1 MSRQRPIRTVGLALA
16 VLLLGAA
23 GARAQQGGG
32 GQQLSLAVDSIAV
45 VGNERLSDVEVV
57 ERSQLQPGTTIRYPD
72 IQSAVH
78 SLFAT
83 GDFADVSVRVSRGEP
98 VILYLEVE
106 ERPYVFQYEFRGLE
120 HVSSS
125 TVRDTAGLPAEGPLR
140 PAAIRRTISTVE
152 DRLAAQGFPR
162 ATVDTS
168 LAPMGGD
175 LPGYRFVF
183 DVDEG
188 PRLGVAEIRFEGN
201 EAFTDARLR
210 GALSTGEEGFFWFNA
225 GGFRQDQFEEDL
237 TRNLPDFYAS
247 HGYIDMA
254 VVDDTVMVDPETGK
268 GIVEIEVKEGERYRL
283 ASFEVEGNSRF
294 PEAQLRTLYSPA
306 TQLADSAAPDTAAPA
321 FDQVGF
327 QSAAD
332 EVASMYRN
340 NGYLRI
346 NVATNVE
353 KVPQPDTAS
362 GPPAVRATWNIT
374 EGEPSY
380 IRTVRIVGNTR
391 THDRI
396 IRDRLT
402 VVPGDV
408 YSQQR
413 LINSIQRV
421 MGMGFFERIPP
432 QEAVSIQNREDGDVD
447 ITLRVQEQQTG
458 NLNFGM
464 SAAAISGLAG
474 FVGYEQPN
482 LFGQA
487 KSLNFRWL
495 FGSRTNDINISYSDP
510 AVLGSDYST
519 NVNLRRSR
527 DEYRTFSV
535 GTRRQT
541 GGSLEVGR
549 PVFDR
554 WTRTFVGYSLFEDRT
569 TDLDLSGSRR
579 SFLQTGT
586 RSTGSFRLV
595 RDSRNSSRFPT
606 QGSRNMLSY
615 RHTGGPLGGDGDFSK
630 IRLESEWYVPV
641 AQIGGG
647 LQSNPIQFAASVSF
661 RGGMVVGD
669 NPFFRERFFL
679 GGVQFGE
686 QLRGYEEATVTP
698 EGHIPRNADFS
709 QLRRAGETFFTSTA
723 QFGVRLSSQ
732 LYLNTFVDGGN
743 VWSRAAAFNPTDLLT
758 GAGVGASLVTPFG
771 PLGIDYAYGF
781 DRRDVLGRPNPGWKL
796 HFKFGRVF

>member
-1 MSRQRPIRTVGLALA
+1 VIRRRLARTAGLAL
-16 VLLLGAA
+16 VLVLLGAA
-23 GARAQQGGG
+23 GARAQQQG
-32 GQQLSLAVDSIAV
+32 GQQFSLTVDSIAV
-45 VGNERLSDVEVV
+45 VGNQRLSDAAVV
-57 ERSQLQPGTTIRYPD
+57 ERSQLQVGSTVRYPD
-72 IQSAVH
+72 IQSAIH
-78 SLFAT
+78 RLFAT
-83 GDFADVSVRVSRGEP
+83 GDFSDVRVRVSRGEP
-98 VILYLEVE
+98 AILYFEVV
-106 ERPYVFQYEFRGLE
+106 ERPYVFEYEFRGLE
-120 HVSSS
+120 HVSASA
-125 TVRDTAGLPAEGPLR
+125 VRDTAGLPAEGPLR
-140 PAAIRRTISTVE
+140 PDAIRRAITTIQ
-152 DRLAAQGFPR
+152 DRLAARGFPR

-168 LAPMGGD
+168 LTPMAGD
-175 LPGYRFVF
+175 LPGHRFVL

-201 EAFTDARLR
+201 EAFSDGALR
-210 GALSTGEEGFFWFNA
+210 GALSTGEEGFFWFDG
-225 GGFRQDQFEEDL
+225 GGFRQDRFQEDL
-237 TRNLPDFYAS
+237 TENLPDFYAS

-254 VVDDTVMVDPETGK
+254 VVDDTVVVDPRTGK
-268 GIVEIEVKEGERYRL
+268 GIVEIEVEEGRRYRL

-294 PEAQLRTLYSPA
+294 PEAELRSMYSA
-306 TQLADSAAPDTAAPA
+306 AAALGDSAVPDTAAPP
-321 FDQVGF
+321 FDAVGF
-327 QSAAD
+327 RSAAD
-332 EVASMYRN
+332 EITTMYRN
-340 NGYLRI
+340 NGFLRS
-346 NVATNVE
+346 NVQASVE
-353 KVPQPDTAS
+353 KIPRPDTAS
-362 GPPAVRATWNIT
+362 GPPMVRATWNIQ
-374 EGEPSY
+374 EGERSY

-402 VVPGDV
+402 IVPGDV

-421 MGMGFFERIPP
+421 QGMGFFERLPP

-447 ITLRVQEQQTG
+447 ITLRVKEKQTG

-474 FVGYEQPN
+474 FIGYEQPN

-487 KSLNFRWL
+487 KSVNFRWL

-519 NVNLRRSR
+519 NVNLRRAR

-549 PVFDR
+549 PIFDR
-554 WTRTFVGYSLFEDRT
+554 WTRAFVGYSLFEDKT
-569 TDLDLSGSRR
+569 TDLDLGGSTR
-579 SFLQTGT
+579 SFLRTGT
-586 RSTGSFRLV
+586 RSSGSFRLV
-595 RDSRNSSRFPT
+595 RDSRNSSLFPT
-606 QGSRNMLSY
+606 RGSRNMLSV

-630 IRLESEWYVPV
+630 FRLESEWFVPV
-641 AQIGGG
+641 TRIGGG
-647 LQSNPIQFAASVSF
+647 LQSSPITFTAGISF
-661 RGGMVVGD
+661 KGGMVVGD
-669 NPFFRERFFL
+669 NPFFRERYFL

-698 EGHIPRNADFS
+698 EGHVPRNTRDFS
-709 QLRRAGETFFTSTA
+709 QLRRAGEAFFASTA
-723 QFGVRLSSQ
+723 QFGVQLSSN
-732 LYLNTFVDGGN
+732 LYLNTFVDAGN
-743 VWSRAAAFNPTDLLT
+743 IWDRAAAFNPTDLLT

-781 DRRDVLGRPNPGWKL
+781 DRRDVLGRPDPGWKL

>member
-1 MSRQRPIRTVGLALA
+1 MSRRQLTRTVGLALA
-16 VLLLGAA
+16 LLLLGAA
-23 GARAQQGGG
+23 GARAQQGE

-45 VGNERLSDVEVV
+45 VGNQRLSDAEVV
-57 ERSQLQPGTTIRYPD
+57 ERTQLQPGTTIRYPD
-72 IQSAVH
+72 IQAAIH

-83 GDFADVSVRVSRGEP
+83 GDFADVRARVSRGEP

-106 ERPYVFQYEFRGLE
+106 ERPYVFEYEFRGLE
-120 HVSSS
+120 HVSPS

-140 PAAIRRTISTVE
+140 PAAIRRAISTIQ
-152 DRLAAQGFPR
+152 DRLAARGFPR
-162 ATVDTS
+162 ASVDTS
-168 LAPMGGD
+168 LAPMSGD
-175 LPGYRFVF
+175 LPGYRFVL

-201 EAFTDARLR
+201 EAFSDAQLR
-210 GALSTGEEGFFWFNA
+210 GALSTGEEGFFWFNS

-268 GIVEIEVKEGERYRL
+268 GIVEIEVREGQRYRL
-283 ASFEVEGNSRF
+283 SSFDVEGNSRF
-294 PEAQLRTLYSPA
+294 PEAELRTLYAPA
-306 TQLADSAAPDTAAPA
+306 TELEDGAVPDSAAPA

-332 EVASMYRN
+332 EVANMYRN
-340 NGYLRI
+340 NGFLRI

-353 KVPQPDTAS
+353 KVARPDTAS
-362 GPPAVRATWNIT
+362 GPPMVRATWSIR

-447 ITLRVQEQQTG
+447 ITLRVQEKQTG

-474 FVGYEQPN
+474 FIGYEQPN

-549 PVFDR
+549 PIFDR
-554 WTRTFVGYSLFEDRT
+554 WTRTFVGYSLFEDKT
-569 TDLDLSGSRR
+569 TDLDLSGARR

-630 IRLESEWYVPV
+630 FRLESEWYVPV

-732 LYLNTFVDGGN
+732 LYLNTFVDAGN
-743 VWSRAAAFNPTDLLT
+743 IWSRAAAFNPTDLLT

>member
-1 MSRQRPIRTVGLALA
+1 MSRLRLTRTVGLALA
-16 VLLLGAA
+16 LLLLGAA
-23 GARAQQGGG
+23 GARAQQGGE
-32 GQQLSLAVDSIAV
+32 QQLSLAVDSIAV
-45 VGNERLSDVEVV
+45 VGNQRLSDAEIV
-57 ERSQLQPGTTIRYPD
+57 ERSQLQAGTTIRYPD
-72 IQSAVH
+72 IQSAIH

-83 GDFADVSVRVSRGEP
+83 GDFSDVGVRVSRGEP
-98 VILYLEVE
+98 VILYVRVE

-140 PAAIRRTISTVE
+140 PAAIRRAISTIQ
-152 DRLAAQGFPR
+152 DRLAARGFPR
-162 ATVDTS
+162 ASVDTS

-175 LPGYRFVF
+175 LPGYRFTLHVE
-183 DVDEG
+183 EG
-188 PRLGVAEIRFEGN
+188 PRLSVAEIRFEGN
-201 EAFTDARLR
+201 EAFTDAELR
-210 GALSTGEEGFFWFNA
+210 GALSTGEEGFFWFDA
-225 GGFRQDQFEEDL
+225 GGFRQDQYEEDL
-237 TRNLPDFYAS
+237 TQNLPDFYAS

-254 VVDDTVMVDPETGK
+254 VVGDTVMVDPETGK
-268 GIVEIEVKEGERYRL
+268 GIVEVEVQEGQRYRL
-283 ASFEVEGNSRF
+283 GSFEVEGNSRF
-294 PEAQLRTLYSPA
+294 PAAELRSLYPPA
-306 TQLADSAAPDTAAPA
+306 AELEDGAAADSAPPT
-321 FDQVGF
+321 FDLVGF
-327 QSAAD
+327 RSAAD
-332 EVASMYRN
+332 EVSSMYRN
-340 NGYLRI
+340 NGFLRI
-346 NVATNVE
+346 NVATSVE
-353 KVPQPDTAS
+353 KVPRSDTAS
-362 GPPAVRATWNIT
+362 GPPMVRAAWNVQ

-413 LINSIQRV
+413 LINSIQRI

-447 ITLRVQEQQTG
+447 ITLRVQEKQTG

-474 FVGYEQPN
+474 FIGYEQPN

-487 KSLNFRWL
+487 KNVNFRWL

-527 DEYRTFSV
+527 DEFRTFSV

-541 GGSLEVGR
+541 GGSLELGR
-549 PVFDR
+549 PIFDR
-554 WTRTFVGYSLFEDRT
+554 WTRAFVGYSLFEDKT
-569 TDLDLSGSRR
+569 TDLNLTGGRR
-579 SFLQTGT
+579 SFVQTGT

-595 RDSRNSSRFPT
+595 RDSRNSNRFPT
-606 QGSRNMLSY
+606 QGSRNLFSL
-615 RHTGGPLGGDGDFSK
+615 RHTGGPLRGNGDFSK
-630 IRLESEWYVPV
+630 IRVESEWHVPV

-647 LQSNPIQFAASVSF
+647 LQSNPIQFSGGVTF

-709 QLRRAGETFFTSTA
+709 QLRRAGEAFFTSTA
-723 QFGVRLSSQ
+723 QFGVRVSSQ
-732 LYLNTFVDGGN
+732 LFLNTFVDAGN

-781 DRRDVLGRPNPGWKL
+781 DRRDVLGRPDPGWQL